1 MTFAFWKKFPQFWSV
16 KSEGLKSHAIS
27 LSGLKK
33 IKHFRFQGVTLK
45 YVGGQFRLLI
55 FENQRYDNWFI
66 LNNIFIWGGNN
77 RFTFPPQRGR
87 YRVPRCLS
95 WLRIQLCYFCGPDLI
110 SGPWTSACFVRLHP
124 PPPQAANT
132 DLCLLSF
139 NYFWYYYYR
148 FSQFGFALDLTN
160 PLQRGLLIY
169 YWRSR
174 RMLNLRLL

>member
-124 PPPQAANT
+124 PPPHPKLQIQIYAYWALIIFGIIIIGFLSLVLLWILQIPCRGAYLFT
-132 DLCLLSF
+132 TEDLEGC
-139 NYFWYYYYR
+139 
-148 FSQFGFALDLTN
+148 
-160 PLQRGLLIY
+160 
-169 YWRSR
+169 
-174 RMLNLRLL
+174 